1 MKATAW
7 LVAHLMVRLS
17 SMQQRGVFLIGCVLL
32 TALLLAAQ
40 SLTVQEYEPKSTLV
54 VPEHPVPRAKYP
66 VIDVHSHHRNTSP
79 ERLDQVV
86 REMDELN
93 LRVLINLSGGSG
105 QRLKNMVE
113 SMKGRHAKRFGVF
126 ANIDFDGIGN
136 ANWGRQ
142 AAEQLEADVQN
153 GAQGLKFFKNF
164 GLSVKRPDGTRV
176 PVDDPA
182 LNPIFETCARLGI
195 PVLIHVGD
203 PGPFFEPVD
212 RFNERWLELT
222 TLPNRRHPPPPT
234 FEELNDERD
243 RLIAR
248 HPKVNFIVAHLGWHG
263 NDLGRLGRLM
273 DKYPN
278 FYTEVGAVLAELGR
292 QPFTGREFMVR
303 YQDRVL
309 FGKDSYRP
317 DEYPYYWRVFETRD
331 EYFEYYRRR
340 HAFWRLYGLDL
351 PDETLK
357 KVYYKNA
364 LRLIPNIAS
373 DGFPP

>member
-1 MKATAW
+1 M
-7 LVAHLMVRLS
+7 R
-17 SMQQRGVFLIGCVLL
+17 QRIHRAAGCVFV
-32 TALLLAAQ
+32 TALLLAGQ
-40 SLTVQEYEPKSTLV
+40 SLTVEQYEPKSTLV
-54 VPEHPVPRAKYP
+54 VPEHPVARAKYP
-66 VIDVHSHHRNTSP
+66 VIDVHSHHRNVSP

-105 QRLKNMVE
+105 ARLKQMVD
-113 SMKGRHAKRFGVF
+113 SLKGRHPKRFGVF
-126 ANIDFDGIGN
+126 ANVEFAGIGSPD
-136 ANWGRQ
+136 WGRR
-142 AAEQLEADVQN
+142 AAQQLEADVRN

-164 GLSVKRPDGTRV
+164 GLSVKTPDGKRV

-182 LNPIFETCARLGI
+182 LNPVFETCARLGI

-234 FEELNDERD
+234 FEELNGERD

-263 NDLGRLGRLM
+263 NDLGRLGGLM

-292 QPFTGREFMVR
+292 QPFTGREFLTR

-309 FGKDSYRP
+309 FGKDSYQP

-331 EYFEYYRRR
+331 DYFDYYRDY
-340 HAFWRLYGLDL
+340 HAFWKLYGIDL
-351 PDETLK
+351 PDEVLK
-357 KVYYKNA
+357 KVYYRNA
-364 LRLIPNIAS
+364 LKIAPRLPQS
-373 DGFPP
+373 GWPR

>member
-1 MKATAW
+1 MRQRFLTGGAW
-7 LVAHLMVRLS
+7 LAVVP
-17 SMQQRGVFLIGCVLL
+17 
-32 TALLLAAQ
+32 ALLLAQ
-40 SLTVQEYEPKSTLV
+40 SLTVEEYEPKSTLV
-54 VPEHPVPRAKYP
+54 VAERPVPRAKYP
-66 VIDVHSHHRNTSP
+66 VIDVHSHHGNSSLQ
-79 ERLDQVV
+79 RLGQIIA
-86 REMDELN
+86 EMDELN
-93 LRVLINLSGGSG
+93 LGVLINLSGGSG
-105 QRLKNMVE
+105 ERLKKMVE
-113 SMKGRHAKRFGVF
+113 AMRGRYPKRFGVF
-126 ANIDFDGIGN
+126 ANLDFDGIDSPD
-136 ANWGRQ
+136 WGRK
-142 AAEQLEADVQN
+142 AAAQLELDVRN

-164 GLSVKRPDGTRV
+164 GLTVKYANGRRA

-182 LNPIFETCARLGI
+182 LIPVFEACERLGI

-234 FEELNDERD
+234 FEDLNGERD

-273 DKYPN
+273 DQYPN
-278 FYTEVGAVLAELGR
+278 FHTEVGAVLAELGR
-292 QPFTGREFMVR
+292 QPFTGREFLTR

-309 FGKDSYRP
+309 FGKDSYEP
-317 DEYPYYWRVFETRD
+317 SEYPYYWRVFETRD

-340 HAFWRLYGLDL
+340 HAHWRLYGLDL
-351 PDETLK
+351 SDEVLK
-357 KVYYKNA
+357 KIYYKNA
-364 LRLIPNIAS
+364 LRLIPNIDA

>member
-1 MKATAW
+1 MLRRFYPIA
-7 LVAHLMVRLS
+7 
-17 SMQQRGVFLIGCVLL
+17 GCVLL
-32 TALLLAAQ
+32 TAILLAAQ
-40 SLTVQEYEPKSTLV
+40 SLTVEQYEPKSTLI
-54 VPEHPVPRAKYP
+54 VPERLVPRAKYP
-66 VIDVHSHHRNTSP
+66 VIDVHSHHRNVSP
-79 ERLDQVV
+79 DRLNQILG
-86 REMDELN
+86 EMDALN

-105 QRLKNMVE
+105 AGLKSMVD
-113 SMKGRHAKRFGVF
+113 SMKGRHPKRFGVF

-136 ANWGRQ
+136 ADWGRK
-142 AAEQLEADVQN
+142 AAAQLEADVQN

-164 GLSVKRPDGTRV
+164 GLSVKYPDGKRA

-182 LNPIFETCARLGI
+182 LNPIFEACARLGI

-234 FEELNDERD
+234 FEELNSERD

-263 NDLGRLGRLM
+263 NDLGRLGKLM

-278 FYTEVGAVLAELGR
+278 FHTEVGAVLAELGR
-292 QPFTGREFMVR
+292 QPVTGREFMIR

-309 FGKDSYRP
+309 FGKDSYEP
-317 DEYPYYWRVFETRD
+317 GEYPYYWRVFETRD

-340 HAFWRLYGLDL
+340 HAHWRLYGLDL
-351 PDETLK
+351 PDDVLK

-364 LRLIPNIAS
+364 LRLIPKIDS

>member
-1 MKATAW
+1 MRQWFFSFA
-7 LVAHLMVRLS
+7 
-17 SMQQRGVFLIGCVLL
+17 GCFLL
-32 TALLLAAQ
+32 TPALLPAQ
-40 SLTVQEYEPKSTLV
+40 SLSVEEYEPKSTLV
-54 VPEHPVPRAKYP
+54 VSEHPVARAKYP
-66 VIDVHSHHRNTSP
+66 VVDVHSHHRNVSP

-86 REMDELN
+86 REMDALN
-93 LRVLINLSGGSG
+93 LRVLVNLSGGSG
-105 QRLKNMVE
+105 DRLKQMVAA
-113 SMKGRHAKRFGVF
+113 MKNRHPKRFGVF
-126 ANIDFDGIGN
+126 ANVDFDGIDGPE
-136 ANWGRQ
+136 WGRR
-142 AAEQLEADVQN
+142 AAAQLAEDVRN

-164 GLSVKRPDGTRV
+164 GLSVKYADGRRV
-176 PVDDPA
+176 TVDDPA
-182 LNPIFETCARLGI
+182 LNPVFETCARLGI

-203 PGPFFEPVD
+203 PAPFFEPVD

-234 FEELNDERD
+234 FEELNGERD

-292 QPFTGREFMVR
+292 QPFTGREFMTR

-309 FGKDSYRP
+309 FGKDSYVP
-317 DEYPYYWRVFETRD
+317 NEYPYYWRVFETRD

-340 HAFWRLYGLDL
+340 HAHWRLYGLGL
-351 PDETLK
+351 PDEVLK

-364 LRLIPNIAS
+364 LRLIPGMAS
-373 DGFPP
+373 EGFPP